1 MINKVVMT
9 KGAVFD
15 YEEIVCLIP
24 ADRQKIKSAAE
35 KSVKEEN
42 AAFLRT
48 VYADPDSQK
57 ELILFLRRGYD
68 FGPMRTWILE
78 GICEKCDYSPE
89 MEENGIIKEWLEVVI
104 E

>member
-35 KSVKEEN
+35 KSIKDEN
-42 AAFLRT
+42 AAVLRT
-48 VYADPDSQK
+48 VYSDPASGK
-57 ELILFLRRGYD
+57 ELILFLKRGYD
-68 FGPMRTWILE
+68 FGPMRMWILE
-78 GICEKCDYSPE
+78 GICEKCDYLPE
-89 MEENGIIKEWLEVVI
+89 MEENGTIREWLEVVI

>member
-24 ADRQKIKSAAE
+24 ADRQKIKKWAE
-35 KSVKEEN
+35 KSVKDED
-42 AAFLRT
+42 AAFLRP
-48 VYADPDSQK
+48 VYPDPDSGK
-57 ELILFLRRGYD
+57 ELVLFLRRGYD
-68 FGPMRTWILE
+68 FGLMRMWILE
-78 GICEKCDYSPE
+78 GICEKRDYSPE
-89 MEENGIIKEWLEVVI
+89 MEENGTVREWLEVVI